1 MMTYNPLATDLLWLE
16 TQQTFPV
23 LYREALL
30 ISMPKTS
37 IHDFRILFVT
47 RIKRAGLKV
56 KIVQEH
62 IILINGKYYVWITKN
77 PVQDERQKLNDF
89 LHGQDIARLGYILC
103 LDYIPRW
110 GCVQMSQKYLKQ
122 NQ

>member
-1 MMTYNPLATDLLWLE
+1 MTYKPLATDLLWLE

-30 ISMPKTS
+30 ISTPKIT
-37 IHDFRILFVT
+37 IHNFRMLFT
-47 RIKRAGLKV
+47 MKIKRAGLKV

-62 IILINGKYYVWITKN
+62 LILINGKYYVWITKS
-77 PVQDERQKLNDF
+77 PVQDERQKLSAF
-89 LHGQDIARLGYILC
+89 LHGQDVARLGYVLH